1 MGPDVWGPHAWKF
14 LHYVSL
20 SYPNNPTREEKAKY
34 KQFFELLSVV
44 LPCSICANHYAENY
58 KKMPLTD
65 EILSDKEKVIKWVI
79 DVHNVVNEMK
89 GKPIIRYRDAR
100 VMIETDT
107 KCVQAET
114 FVDVTTPKHIHKKS
128 SDNSLI
134 KLLGILFGLI
144 VIAIVY
150 KKK

>member
-1 MGPDVWGPHAWKF
+1 MGPDTWGPHGWKF

-20 SYPNNPTREEKAKY
+20 SYPDNPTQEQKLQY

-44 LPCSICANHYAENY
+44 LPCSICANHFAENY

-79 DVHNVVNEMK
+79 DIHNVVNVMK
-89 GKPIIRYRDAR
+89 NKPVVRYRDAR
-100 VMIETDT
+100 RMIETNT

-114 FVDVTTPKHIHKKS
+114 FVDVKMPDEPES
-128 SDNSLI
+128 SSSLVR
-134 KLLGILFGLI
+134 LFGLLFGLI
-144 VIAIVY
+144 VIAIIY

>member
-20 SYPNNPTREEKAKY
+20 SYPNNPTEEEKAQY

-44 LPCSICANHYAENY
+44 LPCSICADHFAENY
-58 KKMPLTD
+58 KRMPLTN

-79 DVHNVVNEMK
+79 DVHNEVNQMK
-89 GKPIIRYRDAR
+89 GKPIVRYHDAR
-100 VMIETDT
+100 KMIETDT

-114 FVDVTTPKHIHKKS
+114 FVDINTPIQVNDKK

-150 KKK
+150 KRK

>member
-20 SYPNNPTREEKAKY
+20 SYPNNPTKEEKTKY
-34 KQFFELLSVV
+34 KHFFELLSVV
-44 LPCSICANHYAENY
+44 LPCSVCANHYAENY

-65 EILSDKEKVIKWVI
+65 EILNDREKVIKWVI
-79 DVHNVVNEMK
+79 DIHNVVNEMK
-89 GKPIIRYRDAR
+89 GKPVIRYRDAR
-100 VMIETDT
+100 RMIESNTN
-107 KCVQAET
+107 CVQAET
-114 FVDVTTPKHIHKKS
+114 FVDVNTTSDNKKE

-134 KLLGILFGLI
+134 KLLGVLFGLI

>member
-20 SYPNNPTREEKAKY
+20 SYPNNPTEEEKTKY
-34 KQFFELLSVV
+34 KHFFELLSVV
-44 LPCSICANHYAENY
+44 LPCSVCANHFAENY

-65 EILSDKEKVIKWVI
+65 EILNDREKVIKWVI
-79 DVHNVVNEMK
+79 DIHNVVNEMK
-89 GKPIIRYRDAR
+89 GKPVIRYRDAR
-100 VMIETDT
+100 RMIESDT

-114 FVDVTTPKHIHKKS
+114 FVDVNTTSNDNKE

-134 KLLGILFGLI
+134 KLLGVLFGLI